1 MVLNWRSLN
10 SWKTVTW
17 KYINKCTQYR
27 FLPLQSNWSFFAK
40 KLSTKKERHFF
51 IFFLWNKCVIRYV
64 LSYCFFHFS
73 LVVVLFG
80 PATFIGHTALKID
93 RFLDLLDSSYSH
105 HYYITLHCCIWNVLH
120 KMYFFPCYIQYYYF
134 LRRRI
139 WSPLAFKG
147 DPKVCSP
154 SSVWQIS
161 RVSPV
166 LLPKTNRIVLC
177 QRRGGRYEI

>member
-1 MVLNWRSLN
+1 MYYTR
-10 SWKTVTW
+10 
-17 KYINKCTQYR
+17 C
-27 FLPLQSNWSFFAK
+27 
-40 KLSTKKERHFF
+40 
-51 IFFLWNKCVIRYV
+51 IFFHVIYN
-64 LSYCFFHFS
+64 
-73 LVVVLFG
+73 
-80 PATFIGHTALKID
+80 II
-93 RFLDLLDSSYSH
+93 
-105 HYYITLHCCIWNVLH
+105 I
-120 KMYFFPCYIQYYYF
+120 F

-177 QRRGGRYEI
+177 QRRGVGIKYKRGC

>member
-1 MVLNWRSLN
+1 MCNTLCAILLLFPFFSCGSIIWPRHIYWSHSSQNRSIFGSPRLFVFA
-10 SWKTVTW
+10 SLLH
-17 KYINKCTQYR
+17 YIILLYLKCITQDV
-27 FLPLQSNWSFFAK
+27 F
-40 KLSTKKERHFF
+40 
-51 IFFLWNKCVIRYV
+51 
-64 LSYCFFHFS
+64 FFH
-73 LVVVLFG
+73 V
-80 PATFIGHTALKID
+80 IYNI
-93 RFLDLLDSSYSH
+93 
-105 HYYITLHCCIWNVLH
+105 II
-120 KMYFFPCYIQYYYF
+120 F

-177 QRRGGRYEI
+177 QRRGGRYEM